1 MQAARTTF
9 RDWHKGKEKRKNMKT
24 AKFWK
29 TAVLAAAATL
39 LLGAC
44 SGGEQAPTT
53 GPDDPGTAN
62 GEPSENLETTS
73 GLPVLG
79 ESPYKL
85 TASEEGA
92 TDFETLN
99 TDYQSPYQNDTCVNI
114 SPSFLGGDTG
124 LSVFKYTLSNDTF
137 LLYDGAV
144 YPLGGSGGDGVT
156 SMAMADFTGDGAY
169 ELYYAYSSGSDS
181 HVGYFDPATKETHD
195 DMDAF
200 RGTAIVLAADGSNLN
215 IYSAEVSDY
224 ESLTSMVLTSGQQ
237 IASVGSKGSAP
248 AVIAV
253 DAAPDSSEAVATE
266 DAGTA
271 A

>member
-1 MQAARTTF
+1 
-9 RDWHKGKEKRKNMKT
+9 MKT

-44 SGGEQAPTT
+44 SGGEQAQTP
-53 GPDDPGTAN
+53 GPDGPGEVN

-73 GLPVLG
+73 GLPVLA

-85 TASEEGA
+85 TASEEGV
-92 TDFETLN
+92 TDFEALN

-144 YPLGGSGGDGVT
+144 YPLGRSGGDGVT
-156 SMAMADFTGDGAY
+156 SIAMADFTGDGAY

-181 HVGYFDPATKETHD
+181 YVGYFDPATKETHD
-195 DMDAF
+195 DSSSF
-200 RGTAIVLAADGSNLN
+200 HGTAVVLAADGNQLN
-215 IYSAEVSDY
+215 VHAAEVSDY
-224 ESLTSMVLTSGQQ
+224 ESLTSMVLTPGQQ
-237 IASVGSKGSAP
+237 VASVGSKDSAP
-248 AVIAV
+248 AVIGV
-253 DAAPDSSEAVATE
+253 DAAPDSSEAAATE